1 MNDDTDLLAADDA
14 LAAALLPA
22 AFEPATDEHASDY
35 ASNDI
40 GLALRVQALA
50 GHS

>member
-1 MNDDTDLLAADDA
+1 MNDTAFDDDTAFAATLQVLFDQA
-14 LAAALLPA
+14 
-22 AFEPATDEHASDY
+22 DEHASDY